1 MRGEVLHYD
10 ETQGFG
16 FIAGTDG
23 KRYPFARED
32 LRRQTQL
39 TKGDTVEFQ
48 PDGGHAR
55 NVFSVRTQFDGTQTT
70 TPLASQPHHFGRVAA
85 DEPPAST
92 GLWGY
97 FMRGMTTNY
106 ANFRGRARRKEYWGF
121 FLFSLITM
129 ALLTIAGLG
138 VDATLGNLD
147 TGNEFPV
154 VTITMPILFW
164 LVVIIPSVA
173 MAIRRQH
180 DIGLSGWFY
189 LLILLPSIGSVILF
203 VFALIPSQ
211 KYKNKWGPVPTGIK
225 IPPPY
230 APAKQG

>member
-39 TKGDTVEFQ
+39 TRGDTVEFQ

-55 NVFSVRTQFDGTQTT
+55 NVFSVRTQFDGTQTK
-70 TPLASQPHHFGRVAA
+70 TPLASQPQNFGRMAA
-85 DEPPAST
+85 NELSEST
-92 GLWGY
+92 SLWGY
-97 FMRGMTTNY
+97 FKRGMTTNY
-106 ANFRGRARRKEYWGF
+106 ANFRGRARRKEYWGY
-121 FLFSLITM
+121 FLFTMITM

-138 VDATLGNLD
+138 VDAALGNLD
-147 TGNEFPV
+147 AEFPV
-154 VTITMPILFW
+154 VTIAMPIVFW
-164 LVVIIPSVA
+164 LAVIIPSVA

-203 VFALIPSQ
+203 VFSLIPSQ
-211 KYKNKWGPVPTGIK
+211 KHENRWGPVPEGVK
-225 IPPPY
+225 VPAPY
-230 APAKQG
+230 APSA